1 MLSLEKHSKTNNYWP
16 THRKLKLYLR
26 QKLTTANLLLFSS
39 STTFDFIRKPDCLS
53 NNAKKGHGLCV
64 ALIFWQMDGNL
75 IHRCSFIAHIPVVK
89 FHPKQ
94 TKTFQ
99 SHCICRCI
107 KHCCSK
113 IKSKKIPSKIQT
125 SSIKMLIF
133 PWLINLEIRSFHYWV
148 GYWQMKIICLKK
160 FWISC

>member
-1 MLSLEKHSKTNNYWP
+1 
-16 THRKLKLYLR
+16 
-26 QKLTTANLLLFSS
+26 
-39 STTFDFIRKPDCLS
+39 
-53 NNAKKGHGLCV
+53 
-64 ALIFWQMDGNL
+64 MDGNL

-99 SHCICRCI
+99 SHCICHCI

-133 PWLINLEIRSFHYWV
+133 PWLINFKN
-148 GYWQMKIICLKK
+148 KIFSLLGRILTNENHLLKK
-160 FWISC
+160 ILNIMPQLGAVYCRSQPLKHACSKFVVNIRYIGDLHATGPSFLHFACCYLSA